1 MNELERIQE
10 LYRGYLAEAEEVL
23 RTKKVTDGLW
33 GFGKHPADHPC
44 HGKFLGDL
52 EAALGELAD
61 LPSAQ
66 IREILA
72 YVYRAPLEKRRD
84 PSIHWLLIAAHKLTL
99 PLLDRL
105 DPADARALGERYGA
119 DYPRRTRLPAQDQVF
134 AALKG

>member
-44 HGKFLGDL
+44 HGKFLEDL
-52 EAALGELAD
+52 EA
-61 LPSAQ
+61 
-66 IREILA
+66 
-72 YVYRAPLEKRRD
+72 
-84 PSIHWLLIAAHKLTL
+84 
-99 PLLDRL
+99 
-105 DPADARALGERYGA
+105 ALGERYGA

-134 AALKG
+134 AALKW